1 MCFSWVWLQR
11 DVEVLRNRI
20 AELQADVRARARL
33 SAYTLRTLPMCACL
47 LGWPIAAMRYY

>member
-47 LGWPIAAMRYY
+47 LG